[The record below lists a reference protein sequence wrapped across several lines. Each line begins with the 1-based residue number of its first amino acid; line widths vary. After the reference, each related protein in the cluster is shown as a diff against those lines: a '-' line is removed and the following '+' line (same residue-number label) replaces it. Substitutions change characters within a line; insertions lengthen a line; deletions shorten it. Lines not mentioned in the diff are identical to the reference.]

1 MAKKGKRYL
10 ASKEKVDEVKKYT
23 LDEALSILE
32 QFEKPKFDETVD
44 AAVRLG
50 IDAKQSDQ
58 MVRGAVNLPHGTGK
72 TVRVAVFCKEAKQ
85 AEAKEAGADVVGA
98 EDLAEKIQGGWLE
111 FDAVIATPDM
121 MGVVGKLGKILG
133 PRGLMPNPKVGTV
146 TQDVKKAVTESK
158 AGKVEFRIDK
168 GAVVHAPIGKR
179 SFGAEKLKENF
190 MALVA
195 ALLKAKPAA
204 SKGTYFRSIAISAT
218 MSPSVRLDPAQLE
231 RR

>member
-10 ASKEKVDEVKKYT
+10 ASKKKVDEVKKYT

-44 AAVRLG
+44 AAVCLG

-58 MVRGAVNLPHGTGK
+58 MVRGAVNLPHGTGR
-72 TVRVAVFCKEAKQ
+72 TVRVAVFCKEARQ

-133 PRGLMPNPKVGTV
+133 PRGLMPNPKLGTV
-146 TQDVKKAVTESK
+146 TQDVKKAVMESK

-168 GAVVHAPIGKR
+168 AAVVHAPIGKR

-204 SKGTYFRSIAISAT
+204 SKGTYLKSVAISAT
-218 MSPSVRLDPAQLE
+218 MSPSVRLDPSQLE